1 MSRVA
6 LLDINVLVA
15 LFDPDHVHHE
25 AAHRWFAKERRRG
38 WATCPISENGLVRI
52 LSNAGYADPP
62 QAPLDTAARLK
73 QFCESGGHEFWPDE
87 ISIRDLRPAQSGFAL
102 SHKQITDVYL
112 LALACH
118 HDGRL
123 ATFDR
128 SIPLAAIEGATLRHL
143 EVIAA

>member
-15 LFDPDHVHHE
+15 LFDPDHVHHD

-52 LSNAGYADPP
+52 LSNASYADPP
-62 QAPLDTAARLK
+62 QAPLDTAARLQ
-73 QFCESGGHEFWPDE
+73 QFCESGNHEFWPDA
-87 ISIRDLRPAQSGFAL
+87 ISIRELRPAEAGFAL
-102 SHKQITDVYL
+102 ANKQITDVYL

-118 HDGRL
+118 RDGRL

-128 SIPLAAIEGATLRHL
+128 SIPLAAVEGATSRHL
-143 EVIAA
+143 EIIMA